1 MKTTDC
7 SFSKMQI
14 EFDVKDSETQE
25 LLDRTSTFDVLK
37 NGFSEAMQNNKDKIA
52 LAKRILN
59 KKKSKCSI

>member
-1 MKTTDC
+1 
-7 SFSKMQI
+7 MQI

-25 LLDRTSTFDVLK
+25 LLDRTSTFDVFK

-59 KKKSKCSI
+59 KKKSKCSM